1 MELFGI
7 NTGEFL
13 VLVVVAA
20 LLIGP
25 KSLVQLMDLFK
36 RGLAWLRS
44 WSGRLRE
51 ETARGEHAGLAQLD
65 LSGLDLSEYDPRA
78 LVRQAVREEM
88 EAWSKAT
95 SGLAAPAGG
104 AAASNIGPS
113 QASAPNE
120 GDS

>member
-25 KSLVQLMDLFK
+25 KSVVQAMSLFK
-36 RGLAWLRS
+36 RFIAWLRS
-44 WSGRLRE
+44 LSAKLRE
-51 ETARGEHAGLAQLD
+51 ETARGEHAGLAEID
-65 LSGLDLSEYDPRA
+65 LSGLDLRQYDPRA

-88 EAWSKAT
+88 EAWTKAT
-95 SGLAAPAGG
+95 AAPG
-104 AAASNIGPS
+104 S
-113 QASAPNE
+113 QAQTQ
-120 GDS
+120 GDSS